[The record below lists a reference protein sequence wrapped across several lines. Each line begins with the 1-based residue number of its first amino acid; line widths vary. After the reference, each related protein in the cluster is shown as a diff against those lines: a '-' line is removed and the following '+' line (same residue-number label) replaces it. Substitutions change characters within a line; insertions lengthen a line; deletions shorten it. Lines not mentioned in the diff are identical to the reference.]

1 MAENPPQ
8 PGLVIELAEQGD
20 RLSFNVAQDLRQ
32 WVNTE
37 RSKWTWLNEAGRPMT
52 DWVVSAQNEFFSQ
65 LEQHAE
71 QWQRY
76 QQNPQEVANI
86 FNNIKNVFN
95 QYCAKRRLMVSTN
108 PAASFILALREKRGD
123 RVAAGAYAGLL
134 SAQINT
140 GGQTQSDFFEGIV
153 EAFLFKR
160 EIDWT
165 AKAHQQALNR
175 LKTKYD
181 DEIAKQDERF
191 KQLEEKNRLLN
202 VAFDTALKEKTES
215 LKKLHEDQTAD
226 YAKLTEK
233 HVANL
238 TAIEKTYDQKLALQK
253 PVRYWQTKE
262 VHHGKYARNFGV
274 GAILATILLGLGMA
288 WLVHWTFSSLKPDE
302 NPKHWQVG
310 LLVIA
315 SFFTVWF
322 VRILV
327 RMFFSHHHL
336 ATDAAERRMMILTY
350 LAMSREGAQFAN
362 DDKKLIVQH
371 LFRSASDG
379 LVKDDA
385 APPTLFELMTRK

>member
-1 MAENPPQ
+1 
-8 PGLVIELAEQGD
+8 
-20 RLSFNVAQDLRQ
+20 
-32 WVNTE
+32 
-37 RSKWTWLNEAGRPMT
+37 MT
-52 DWVVSAQNEFFSQ
+52 DLAASSQEEFYVHIEQ
-65 LEQHAE
+65 LAI
-71 QWQRY
+71 QWQRVI
-76 QQNPQEVANI
+76 QNPQEITRI
-86 FNNIKNVFN
+86 FGSIKEIFD
-95 QYCAKRRLMVSTN
+95 QYILRRRRLILSTN
-108 PAASFILALREKRGD
+108 PAASFIQGLREKRGD
-123 RVAAGAYAGLL
+123 RIAAGAYAGVL

-140 GGQTQSDFFEGIV
+140 GIQTQSDFFEGIV

-165 AKAHQQALNR
+165 AKANQQVFDR
-175 LKTKYD
+175 LKGKYD
-181 DEIAKQDERF
+181 DEIARQDSRF
-191 KQLEEKNRLLN
+191 QLLEEKNRLLN
-202 VAFDTALKEKTES
+202 EAFDTALKDKTET

-226 YAKLTEK
+226 YTKLTEK
-233 HVANL
+233 HVTSL
-238 TAIEKTYDQKLALQK
+238 IAIEKTYDHKLALQK

-262 VHHGKYARNFGV
+262 SYHGKSARNFGV
-274 GAILATILLGLGMA
+274 GAILAAVLLGVGMA
-288 WLVHWTFSSLKPDE
+288 KLVYWTFSSLKPDE

-310 LLVIA
+310 LLLIA

-350 LAMSREGAQFAN
+350 LAMSREGNQFAN

-385 APPTLFELMTRK
+385 APPNLFEFMTRK